1 MISNFE
7 QLLVRIQFQI
17 VILLHHKIGSVV
29 RRPQLNQQP
38 EEVSLEARLLR
49 AAVVVC
55 SAVLRRVNL
64 QLVVDFLAELLLRL
78 LVAVYLEVEVVLRRI
93 LLLVVAASLEELHR
107 RQVAVVSSVAA
118 VVDCLAS
125 KDVKLHHSLFVP
137 HHSYNFLPY
146 SN

>member
-1 MISNFE
+1 MILNFE
-7 QLLVRIQFQI
+7 ELSVRIQFQI
-17 VILLHHKIGSVV
+17 VILLYHKIGSVV

-78 LVAVYLEVEVVLRRI
+78 RVAVYLEVE
-93 LLLVVAASLEELHR
+93 VVAASLEELHR